1 MVRNVGKQWISIVL
15 LWHSKGKVET
25 MSMGFNKNKVE
36 WMLYEIKS
44 PLCFWL
50 LDSIG
55 RFRGGALLLG
65 HRYIIQC

>member
-36 WMLYEIKS
+36 
-44 PLCFWL
+44 
-50 LDSIG
+50 
-55 RFRGGALLLG
+55 LLG

>member
-36 WMLYEIKS
+36 
-44 PLCFWL
+44 
-50 LDSIG
+50 
-55 RFRGGALLLG
+55 LLG
-65 HRYIIQC
+65 YRYIIQC

>member
-36 WMLYEIKS
+36 SQIYNTVLNKNIHSNIY
-44 PLCFWL
+44 
-50 LDSIG
+50 
-55 RFRGGALLLG
+55 
-65 HRYIIQC
+65 